1 MVLPFCLP
9 RASCILVPSARG
21 NQRPQQHSP
30 TCTPASFLERP
41 LPLFL
46 LSCPPARRTGVFWIS
61 CRWCPILGS
70 TIFPSSLPPT
80 LFLKQLYHP
89 QNPPR
94 SVSHPSTLH
103 PALPLRSRS
112 RHLLQ
117 PAYRRMLT
125 PVCSAPP
132 SGNLFHL
139 PQQQQ
144 TMTAVPLV
152 QPLDLTRFSLPYE
165 LSANSTERGT
175 TVSQTYGRPVSE
187 RAAASPTSSDSLVS
201 LPPSASAHQTTFP
214 SSIYPPPP
222 PSTASTFSPNL
233 QVITPPD
240 SNVLK
245 TASARGSNSP
255 SSWFDSAHKP
265 SSLPA
270 SNNGS
275 FPVREFSFPQFP
287 YTPFSSSYSSY
298 RTPSFQ
304 EDIQPPAY
312 QYPYYPSYPTSM
324 PPTAQQQ
331 ADARHA
337 RELAKAR
344 RHVW

>member
-1 MVLPFCLP
+1 
-9 RASCILVPSARG
+9 
-21 NQRPQQHSP
+21 
-30 TCTPASFLERP
+30 
-41 LPLFL
+41 
-46 LSCPPARRTGVFWIS
+46 
-61 CRWCPILGS
+61 
-70 TIFPSSLPPT
+70 
-80 LFLKQLYHP
+80 
-89 QNPPR
+89 
-94 SVSHPSTLH
+94 
-103 PALPLRSRS
+103 
-112 RHLLQ
+112 
-117 PAYRRMLT
+117 
-125 PVCSAPP
+125 
-132 SGNLFHL
+132 
-139 PQQQQ
+139 
-144 TMTAVPLV
+144 MTAVPLV

-201 LPPSASAHQTTFP
+201 LPSSASAHQTTFP